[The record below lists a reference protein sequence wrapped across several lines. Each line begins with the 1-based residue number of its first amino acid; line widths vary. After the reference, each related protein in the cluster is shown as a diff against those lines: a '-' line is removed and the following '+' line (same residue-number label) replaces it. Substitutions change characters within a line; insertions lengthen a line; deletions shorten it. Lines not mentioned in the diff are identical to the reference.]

1 VDIRAA
7 MTDQQRDGTQIPYP
21 PKRTAWYATI
31 VLSILIWLSVLDRF
45 IISLLVGPIKHD
57 LGISDVQF
65 GVLNGFAFTVTYA
78 VFGVALGF
86 LTDRYHRRWII
97 FAGVSFWSM
106 ATAAC
111 GLAHVYWQLLLA
123 RIGVG
128 AGEATLGPCASS
140 LLTDLWPRERLTTAM
155 SVFHVGTSI
164 GAGMAYIIG
173 GQIVQ
178 LVSHTPILTLPLI
191 GAMRSWQV
199 VFLIV
204 GIPGALLSLIVFTFE
219 EPVRRGFRSAQQAKR
234 SFFASNREMWAFVKT
249 RPRFFLC
256 HYLGFAFASAVLVG
270 NGAWYAPHLAR
281 NFGWNPSKIGLT
293 VGLMTSLPSIIG
305 MLTAGRMS
313 DWLFRRGH
321 RDAQL
326 RWYAACA
333 LIATPL
339 GVIAMT
345 SSNPWVYI
353 GFTFLTIM
361 LICGMPSCAMTA
373 LNLVTPNELRGT
385 GIAFFNM
392 TAGIFGAGSGP
403 VLIAAVSDYIFH
415 DEKAIGRAMAVV
427 IAVCLPLAALFLS
440 LAFRAM
446 RDAVHEAEQWANTVA
461 PQPA

>member
-1 VDIRAA
+1 MIEPHV
-7 MTDQQRDGTQIPYP
+7 PYP
-21 PKRTAWYATI
+21 PRRVAWYATI
-31 VLSILIWLSVLDRF
+31 VLSVLIWLSVLDRF
-45 IISLLVGPIKHD
+45 IISLLVGPIKRD

-97 FAGVSFWSM
+97 FAGVSFWSF

-111 GLAHVYWQLLLA
+111 GLAQVYWQLLLA

-140 LLTDLWPRERLTTAM
+140 LLTDLFPRERLTTAM

-173 GQIVQ
+173 GQVVQ
-178 LVSHTPILTLPLI
+178 LVSHTPTLTLPLI

-219 EPVRRGFRSAQQAKR
+219 EPVRRGLRSVQQAKR
-234 SFFASNREMWAFVKT
+234 SFFASNREMWSFIKT

-270 NGAWYAPHLAR
+270 NSAWYAPHLAR

-293 VGLMTSLPSIIG
+293 VGLMTSLSSIIG

-333 LIATPL
+333 LIAAPL

-345 SSNPWVYI
+345 SSHAGVYI
-353 GFTFLTIM
+353 GFTFLMIM

-403 VLIAAVSDYIFH
+403 VLIAAVSDHIFK

-427 IAVCLPLAALFLS
+427 IAVCLPLAALFLT

-446 RDAVHEAEQWANTVA
+446 RDAVHEAEQWANTVV

>member
-1 VDIRAA
+1 
-7 MTDQQRDGTQIPYP
+7 MTEATIPYP
-21 PKRTAWYATI
+21 PKRIAWYATI
-31 VLSILIWLSVLDRF
+31 VLSVLIWLSVLDRF
-45 IISLLVGPIKHD
+45 IISLLVGPIKRD

-86 LTDRYHRRWII
+86 FTDRYRRRWII

-140 LLTDLWPRERLTTAM
+140 LLTDLFPRERLTTAM

-164 GAGMAYIIG
+164 GAGMAFIIG
-173 GQIVQ
+173 GEVVQ
-178 LVSHTPILTLPLI
+178 LVSHTRILTLPLI

-219 EPVRRGFRSAQQAKR
+219 EPVRRGLRSVQQAKR

-256 HYLGFAFASAVLVG
+256 HYLGFTFASAVLVG

-293 VGLMTSLPSIIG
+293 VGLMTALPSIIG

-313 DWLFRRGH
+313 DWLFRRGY

-326 RWYAACA
+326 RWYASCA

-339 GVIAMT
+339 GIIAMT
-345 SSNPWVYI
+345 SSNPWIYI
-353 GFTFLTIM
+353 GFTFLMIM

-403 VLIAAVSDYIFH
+403 VLIAAVSDYVFK

-427 IAVCLPLAALFLS
+427 IAICLPLAALFLS

-446 RDAVHEAEQWANTVA
+446 RDAVHEAEQWTNTVA